1 MQLNA
6 SDNYRINRIRRDVPV
21 SYRHKLMS
29 MGLLPGT
36 AFEVVGVA
44 PLGDP
49 VAIKVKGFL
58 LSLRKSELEALD
70 IEAV

>member
-1 MQLNA
+1 MQLKV
-6 SDNYRINRIRRDVPV
+6 SGTYQINRIKRDVPI

-36 AFEVVGVA
+36 SFQVLGVA

-58 LSLRKSELEALD
+58 LSLRKSELAALD
-70 IEAV
+70 LETA

>member
-1 MQLNA
+1 MQLKKSNC
-6 SDNYRINRIRRDVPV
+6 YRINRIKRDMPV

-36 AFEVVGVA
+36 SFKVLEVA

-49 VAIKVKGFL
+49 IAIKVKDFY
-58 LSLRKSELEALD
+58 LSLRKKELAALD
-70 IEAV
+70 IEAA

>member
-1 MQLNA
+1 MQLKA
-6 SDNYRINRIRRDVPV
+6 SDKYRINRIKRDFPV

-36 AFEVVGVA
+36 SFEVLGIA

-49 VAIKVKGFL
+49 IAIKVKGFL
-58 LSLRKSELEALD
+58 LSLRKSELAALD
-70 IEAV
+70 LESV